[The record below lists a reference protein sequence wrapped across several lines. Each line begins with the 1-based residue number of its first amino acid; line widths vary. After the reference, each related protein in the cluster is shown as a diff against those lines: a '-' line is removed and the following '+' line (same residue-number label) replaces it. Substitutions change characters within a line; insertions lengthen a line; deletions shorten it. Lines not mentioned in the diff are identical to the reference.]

1 MSAVLWD
8 RALYLGTDTGQS
20 STVGRPG
27 GVRDPEKQ
35 LESGKK
41 GASGTKV
48 FATLRLDAEH
58 KQGGARARSRRPTL
72 SDSNRAAAPRHQ
84 LPRPDEGHERGQL
97 PAEAA
102 RLQGGVR
109 KQREAWALKPGRP
122 GLKTQL
128 CRLQTAPLSKFHLS
142 WPPPS
147 VCKIQGTAYPTPRV
161 VMRIRGGDP
170 ESAWPTREP
179 QSPVDV
185 PPLPVQGPQR
195 LVRGNLKFKGIPRP
209 HWRFGHS
216 AILKSDESPDPRH
229 SVPPKTTRKAPRPAS
244 LNTEPF
250 LRRGGQV
257 WPTSSTLTAKDSKV
271 AS

>member
-1 MSAVLWD
+1 MPGAAVPPCRTRTALLPLATSFPVQT
-8 RALYLGTDTGQS
+8 RAMRGDS
-20 STVGRPG
+20 SLRRRHVSR
-27 GVRDPEKQ
+27 
-35 LESGKK
+35 
-41 GASGTKV
+41 GASGSN
-48 FATLRLDAEH
+48 
-58 KQGGARARSRRPTL
+58 GRP
-72 SDSNRAAAPRHQ
+72 
-84 LPRPDEGHERGQL
+84 
-97 PAEAA
+97 
-102 RLQGGVR
+102 
-109 KQREAWALKPGRP
+109 WALKPGRP

-128 CRLQTAPLSKFHLS
+128 CHLQTALLSKFHLS

-179 QSPVDV
+179 QSPVNV

-229 SVPPKTTRKAPRPAS
+229 SVPPKTTRKAPQPAS